1 MIMKSFKTL
10 LLLGSIFFFVS
21 CGSDGDCTVEDWV
34 GTYTLVPGTDDCS
47 NPDLSLNPTVTISA
61 GADANTI
68 NFDGIEAEID
78 GCSVEYTDTFFGISG
93 SADLDG
99 DDITVSVL
107 GCTGTFTRQ

>member
-1 MIMKSFKTL
+1 MKSFKTL
-10 LLLGSIFFFVS
+10 LLLGGIFFFVS

-34 GTYTLVPGTDDCS
+34 GTYTLVPGTEDC
-47 NPDLSLNPTVTISA
+47 PDENIELNSSITISA
-61 GADANTI
+61 GSEANTI
-68 NFDGIEAEID
+68 NFDGIEAEIS
-78 GCSVEYTDTFFGISG
+78 GCSLEYSEPFFGISG